1 MINEIDY
8 LNGIEG
14 NQQFSRV
21 LKRETIKSVIGI
33 MIRGGTC
40 IRKAHIEY

>member
-21 LKRETIKSVIGI
+21 LIRETIKSVIGI
-33 MIRGGTC
+33 MILGGTC
-40 IRKAHIEY
+40 IRKEYIEY